1 MSGYRASMAIAG
13 SLLAAGCAGNGS
25 GLDAN
30 GRPIGAASSGLGSL
44 AATYESIQDNVFTP
58 ICTVCHAGGGAPQGL
73 RLDAS
78 NAYTL
83 LVGMPSTEEPS
94 ILRVKPGDPDDSYL
108 VQKLEGHAAVG
119 AQMPFGEPP
128 LPAETIAA
136 IRQWITDGATR
147 AVATAATPLQ
157 ISAVVPAGGEVL
169 AAAPREIAISF
180 TRELDASRV
189 DAGTARLER
198 VTDALN
204 PMVDVIAGRL
214 MIPSANAQALILAPS
229 TRLPPGRYR
238 VVLRGDPSLSPADLD
253 GHLLQGGVR
262 TETGDWLVTTFAVEG
277 AP

>member
-1 MSGYRASMAIAG
+1 MRGYRAGMAIAG

-30 GRPIGAASSGLGSL
+30 GRPIGAAGSGAGPL

-83 LVGMPSTEEPS
+83 LVGIPSTEEPS
-94 ILRVKPGDPDDSYL
+94 ILRVKPGDPGNSYL

-147 AVATAATPLQ
+147 AVATAGTPLQ
-157 ISAVVPAGGEVL
+157 ISAVVPANGEML
-169 AAAPREIAISF
+169 AAPREIAIGF

-198 VTDALN
+198 VGDTLN

-214 MIPSANAQALILAPS
+214 MIPSANARALILVPS
-229 TRLPPGRYR
+229 TRLTPGRYR
-238 VVLRGDPSLSPADLD
+238 VVLRGDPSLSPADLE
-253 GHLLQGGVR
+253 GHPLQGGVR
-262 TETGDWLVTTFAVEG
+262 TETGDWLVTTFAVG
-277 AP
+277 AAP